1 MSGRPA
7 APILALL
14 NKMGAA
20 ASTGAPYASEK
31 EALDDGKTQ
40 AEIDAWKKAHPAAT
54 AAASADDASSDIEIL
69 YWGIPWRGNY
79 MRLLLVLKVS
89 VSMQCI

>member
-1 MSGRPA
+1 
-7 APILALL
+7 
-14 NKMGAA
+14 MGAA
-20 ASTGAPYASEK
+20 ASTEAPYASEK

-79 MRLLLVLKVS
+79 MRLLLVRCLSRCNVVYS
-89 VSMQCI
+89 WHICLGIVMCAE